1 MEGNPRFPTTQDIPD
16 VPYARFAE
24 LLGLGGIYVDD
35 PSALGPAWEVALSA
49 DRPTLIEVKTDPE
62 VVPFPPQLTL
72 EQAKGLMSSMVM
84 GDKGLGTMIADTA
97 RQLLVTNARFSG

>member
-1 MEGNPRFPTTQDIPD
+1 MDFATDEPGAAEDRVTALVRAKLDKFQRSMGVENPM
-16 VPYARFAE
+16 
-24 LLGLGGIYVDD
+24 
-35 PSALGPAWEVALSA
+35 
-49 DRPTLIEVKTDPE
+49 
-62 VVPFPPQLTL
+62 TL